1 MAATRLL
8 IWGVSGSN
16 SPVEMAAVTAGRIVG
31 HQAQNSITGSGFLP
45 REKIMP
51 RSLGGPGIVGVVRVE
66 LYDGDR
72 VALRWSFEL
81 AEDSA
86 ELLDGYLYQGRV
98 LVARDGGQ
106 TVGHLQLVDLEIK
119 NMAVV
124 PQRRGTGVGAALIDA
139 AAALV
144 RAEGGGT
151 VLVATGAADVGNLRF
166 YQRQGFRFR
175 SVRRDFFTPVN
186 GYPAGIMVDGIELR
200 DQVWLDREI
209 QPDR

>member
-1 MAATRLL
+1 M
-8 IWGVSGSN
+8 
-16 SPVEMAAVTAGRIVG
+16 
-31 HQAQNSITGSGFLP
+31 
-45 REKIMP
+45 
-51 RSLGGPGIVGVVRVE
+51 RVE

-72 VALRWSFEL
+72 VGLRWSFEL

-98 LVARDGGQ
+98 LVAVDGGR
-106 TVGHLQLVDLEIK
+106 TVGHLQLVGLEVK

-124 PQRRGTGVGAALIDA
+124 PERRGTGVGAALVEA

-144 RAEGGGT
+144 REEGGGT
-151 VLVATGAADVGNLRF
+151 MLVATGAADVGNLRF

-175 SVRRDFFTPVN
+175 SVERDFFTPAN
-186 GYPAGIMVDGIELR
+186 GYPAGIMVDGIELL
-200 DQVWLDREI
+200 DQVWLDRVI